1 MKNLFELKQVD
12 IECYKNTIKDFIPDK
27 IIDIHT
33 HVYTRELLK
42 EDEKSD
48 GRVALWPELVASENP
63 IEDLQE
69 TYHLM
74 FPGKTV
80 IPLIFTTPTK
90 LKNLDDANDLI
101 SEICLKNQ
109 VYGLILSTPEWPS
122 EKLERKLLDGNFH
135 GVKVYLNFAPAYL
148 PGKEIRIFDFLPHHH
163 LSVLNKHGKIVML
176 HIPRDGRLKDPVN
189 LAQIIEIEKR
199 YPDIKLIIAHVGR
212 AYCQE
217 DVGNAFE
224 VLSVTK
230 NVVFDFSANTN
241 QWVFEKLINAVGPKR
256 ILFGSDS
263 PITRMRMKRICEN
276 GHYINI
282 VPEGLYGD
290 VSGDKNMKEVDG
302 KEADQLTFFMY
313 EEIGAFRHAAIA
325 TGLSENDIQDVFYN
339 NAMKLLK
346 HS

>member
-1 MKNLFELKQVD
+1 M
-12 IECYKNTIKDFIPDK
+12 IKDFIPDK

-33 HVYTRELLK
+33 HVYTRELLN

-48 GRVALWPELVASENP
+48 GRVALWPELVAGENP

-90 LKNLDDANDLI
+90 LKDLDKANDLI
-101 SEICLKNQ
+101 REICLTNQ
-109 VYGLILSTPEWPS
+109 AYGLILSTPEWSS
-122 EKLERKLLDGNFH
+122 EKLEGKLLDGNFH
-135 GVKVYLNFAPAYL
+135 GAKVYLNFAPANI

-189 LAQIIEIEKR
+189 LAQIIEIEEC

-212 AYCQE
+212 AYCKE
-217 DVGNAFE
+217 DIGNAFE

-230 NVVFDFSANTN
+230 NVMFDFSANTN
-241 QWVFEKLINAVGPKR
+241 QWVFEQLINAVGPKR

-290 VSGDKNMKEVDG
+290 VSDDKNMREVAG

-313 EEIGAFRHAAIA
+313 EEIGAFHRAAID

-339 NAMKLLK
+339 NANRLLK

>member
-1 MKNLFELKQVD
+1 LKKLFELKQVD
-12 IECYKNTIKDFIPDK
+12 IDCYRNTIKDFIPDN

-63 IEDLQE
+63 IEDLIE
-69 TYHLM
+69 TYHIM
-74 FPGKTV
+74 FPGKSV

-90 LKNLDDANDLI
+90 LKDLDEANDLI
-101 SEICLKNQ
+101 ADICSKNKA
-109 VYGLILSTPEWPS
+109 YGLLLSTPEWSS
-122 EKLERKLLDGNFH
+122 EKLDRKLGEGKFH
-135 GVKVYLNFAPAYL
+135 GVKVYLNFAPAYI

-163 LSVLNKHGKIVML
+163 LSVLNKYGKAVML

-189 LAQIIEIEKR
+189 LSQIIEIEQR

-230 NVVFDFSANTN
+230 NVMFDFSANTN
-241 QWVFEKLINAVGPKR
+241 EWVFEQLINAVGPKR
-256 ILFGSDS
+256 ILFGSDL

-276 GHYINI
+276 GSYINI
-282 VPEGLYGD
+282 VPKGLYGD
-290 VSGDKNMKEVDG
+290 VSNDRNMRETAG
-302 KEADQLTFFMY
+302 PEADQLTYFMY
-313 EEIGAFRHAAIA
+313 EEISAFRHAAIA
-325 TGLSENDIQDVFYN
+325 TGLSKNDVQDVFYN
-339 NAMKLLK
+339 NAMNIINKT
-346 HS
+346 